1 MGMVLL
7 TASLSSGAEPP
18 VSPATFA
25 SWLAFDKPV
34 TFDCRL
40 QPNPTTNER
49 RPNPFG
55 DPLWGYGYSSKT
67 QTLHS
72 YSIALFP
79 GGTLFRDKR
88 RQMEETISQ
97 QIEKLKTVSTESRQE
112 MGIAIQE
119 RPDGRKVFFTV
130 MGFGPGGAGYGA
142 FCTLEGGAYDLL
154 VTHTVDFED
163 DMPQEQRLKDPAKPG
178 KELTDV
184 FALIEDRVSKAV
196 KNGAT
201 NHITTKQAT
210 LIVFAASG
218 SVPSTNRP
226 DVQVTLSDPSATWAN
241 DGGSIRIQYTNNS
254 LDVTLTSSGYKSK
267 TLHLSRPEQT
277 SLVGFERDEHGQK
290 K

>member
-1 MGMVLL
+1 MKVPY
-7 TASLSSGAEPP
+7 T
-18 VSPATFA
+18 
-25 SWLAFDKPV
+25 
-34 TFDCRL
+34 
-40 QPNPTTNER
+40 
-49 RPNPFG
+49 
-55 DPLWGYGYSSKT
+55 YSSKT

-88 RQMEETISQ
+88 KQMEETISQ
-97 QIEKLKTVSTESRQE
+97 QIEKLKTVSTESRQG

-154 VTHTVDFED
+154 VMHSVDFED

-178 KELTDV
+178 KELTDI
-184 FALIEDRVSKAV
+184 FASIQDSVSKAI

-201 NHITTKQAT
+201 NYIATKQAT
-210 LIVFAASG
+210 LMVFSSNG
-218 SVPSTNRP
+218 SVPSSNRP
-226 DVQVTLSDPSATWAN
+226 DVQATLSDPCATWVN
-241 DGGSIRIQYTNNS
+241 ERGSIRIQYTNDT
-254 LDVTLTSSGYKSK
+254 LDVTLTSPGYKPK

-277 SLVGFERDEHGQK
+277 LMVGMEPDGDGRQK
-290 K
+290 

>member
-1 MGMVLL
+1 MVFL

-34 TFDCRL
+34 TFECRL
-40 QPNPTTNER
+40 QPNPTKNER

-88 RQMEETISQ
+88 KQMEETISQ
-97 QIEKLKTVSTESRQE
+97 QIEKLKAVSTGARQE

-119 RPDGRKVFFTV
+119 RPDGRKAFFSV

-154 VTHTVDFED
+154 VMHIVDFED
-163 DMPQEQRLKDPAKPG
+163 DMPQEQRLKNPAKPG
-178 KELTDV
+178 KELTDI
-184 FALIEDRVSKAV
+184 FASIEDSVSKAIE
-196 KNGAT
+196 NGAT
-201 NHITTKQAT
+201 NYISTKQAT
-210 LIVFAASG
+210 LMVFSATG

-241 DGGSIRIQYTNNS
+241 DRGSIRIQYTNDS
-254 LDVTLTSSGYKSK
+254 LDVTLTSPGHKFK
-267 TLHLSRPEQT
+267 TLQLSGAGQT
-277 SLVGFERDEHGQK
+277 LLVGMERNGDGQQK
-290 K
+290 